1 MRDNATSNDK
11 TAASVAL
18 RGASNEGVHGGG
30 VFKLQCFDAEGYLK
44 WEVQSK
50 NLVMNAGLKDMN
62 DKYFSGSAY
71 TAVWYLGLIEG
82 PGPSTIAAGDTL
94 GSKGWTEFTN
104 YAGDRKAAS
113 FGAATTADPS
123 VISNSGSP
131 AVFSITSTGG
141 TIAGAFLTSVDSG
154 TSGLLFSASDFE
166 APGDRAVVDG
176 DTVNV
181 TYEFSLAA
189 T

>member
-1 MRDNATSNDK
+1 MINKAKIGDAT
-11 TAASVAL
+11 VAGQAKG
-18 RGASNEGVHGGG
+18 GASKEGVHGGG

-44 WEVQSK
+44 WEAQSE
-50 NLVMNAGLKDMN
+50 NLVMNEGLKDMN

-82 PGPSTIAAGDTL
+82 PGPSTIAGGDTL
-94 GSKGWTEFTN
+94 ASKAWTEFTN
-104 YAGDRKAAS
+104 YSGDRKAVS
-113 FGAATTADPS
+113 FGAATNADPS
-123 VISNSGSP
+123 VIDNDSAP

-141 TIAGAFLTSVDSG
+141 TVAGAFLTSADSG
-154 TSGLLFSASDFE
+154 TSGVLFSASDFE

-176 DTVNV
+176 DTINV